1 MLDLIIQ
8 SMKVKIVTVVGKKN
22 QFHEEIDRYIKMLP
36 SFVKVELITLPLSK
50 RSKQQNV
57 LMNIKEESNKIL
69 NLIDRSDY
77 LVAMDEK
84 GKQIDT
90 IQFSQ
95 WLRKWMNEGTQP
107 VFVIGGPDG
116 LDLSIKDSAKV
127 NLSLSSMTYQH
138 SMVPLILIE
147 QLYRAWSI
155 LDGQPY
161 HRS

>member
-1 MLDLIIQ
+1 
-8 SMKVKIVTVVGKKN
+8 MKVKIVTVAGKKN

-36 SFVKVELITLPLSK
+36 SFVKVELITLPISK

-127 NLSLSSMTYQH
+127 NLSLSSMTYPH